1 MALLSLPPP
10 PAPGPGNAPGGR
22 CRGPALPAQFLC
34 LPACPATAAVHPAPS
49 TAGGGGGGDCAGVL
63 CAGEGGGGFMV
74 LFTLSVVCD
83 GDVSHCVCMNGL
95 VTWCVCVMLC
105 SVVP

>member
-1 MALLSLPPP
+1 MPQADGVEALLSRLSFSASLRARQQLLYTLHPPLPV
-10 PAPGPGNAPGGR
+10 AGVAGT
-22 CRGPALPAQFLC
+22 ALVFCVL
-34 LPACPATAAVHPAPS
+34 VR
-49 TAGGGGGGDCAGVL
+49 GGGC
-63 CAGEGGGGFMV
+63 FMV